1 MAKRTKEVHLAKKRK
16 NSQNM
21 KNLRVLA
28 FFKKSLIIRDSESNK
43 SIWRINLNIY
53 QNLLKKAK
61 EEKTLS
67 WEESVDLVQYLLDTE
82 KLTEHPEFEKLCQY
96 YITEGLCYYVPSWQL
111 YNCQLLWTECFAII
125 AILIRCDPYHG
136 IDLREHRENPPSESL
151 FVPYFVG
158 TG

>member
-1 MAKRTKEVHLAKKRK
+1 MAKRTKGVHLAKRRK

-21 KNLRVLA
+21 KNLRVLD
-28 FFKKSLIIRDSESNK
+28 FFKKFLIIRDLESNK

-82 KLTEHPEFEKLCQY
+82 KVTEHPEFEKLCNY
-96 YITEGLCYYVPSWQL
+96 YITEGLCYYVPS
-111 YNCQLLWTECFAII
+111 
-125 AILIRCDPYHG
+125 
-136 IDLREHRENPPSESL
+136 
-151 FVPYFVG
+151 
-158 TG
+158 